1 MVRPYRGAMPTGPL
15 APGSLVSSAGIGAQA
30 YFLVEK
36 VAKKHFPE
44 GNSPFGGRSAPIK
57 GPPVK
62 SRDGFYLFDYGPKGP
77 WLGLQPAL

>member
-1 MVRPYRGAMPTGPL
+1 MHGYTVL
-15 APGSLVSSAGIGAQA
+15 A

-62 SRDGFYLFDYGPKGP
+62 SRDGFFLRLLRDIAEDLPIIVDFVKIIVILCPNLP
-77 WLGLQPAL
+77 PIFTVSFC